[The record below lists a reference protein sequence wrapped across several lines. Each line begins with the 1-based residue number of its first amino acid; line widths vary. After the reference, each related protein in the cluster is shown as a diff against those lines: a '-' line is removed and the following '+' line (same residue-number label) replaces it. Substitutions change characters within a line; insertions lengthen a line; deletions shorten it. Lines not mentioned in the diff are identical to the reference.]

1 MIQYDPSIIQSFANG
16 LYAQADE
23 LERSHAFSYG
33 VIGCLLGGL
42 GGYFFGVAIID
53 DWGAFLALPVAVA
66 AAAAMAKHGVE
77 VGRRKGF
84 GLRLRAQTA
93 LCQVQIEL
101 NGRPRQPTHAS
112 AHAQP
117 R

>member
-1 MIQYDPSIIQSFANG
+1 MTQYDPSIIQSFANG
-16 LYAQADE
+16 LYAQADA
-23 LERSHAFSYG
+23 LERSHAITYG
-33 VIGCLLGGL
+33 ALGCLLGAL
-42 GGYFFGVAIID
+42 GGYFFGVAIIN
-53 DWGAFLALPVAVA
+53 DWGALLALPVAA
-66 AAAAMAKHGVE
+66 AAAVAGAKHGAE

-101 NGRPRQPTHAS
+101 NGRPRQPSHAN